1 MAANHGN
8 GLIMFASRL
17 APWLNR
23 RGIHYGWLMVAV
35 TFLTTVCSSAAV
47 SLAGILVLPLIQ
59 EFAWSRTDIA
69 AVMGVMLLLYAGT
82 APFAG
87 AIMLRYGLCR
97 TVAVGIAMTLLGLGL
112 TARMATLWQFAI
124 GFGVL
129 IGVAAGMLTMA
140 LPASIASRWFTL
152 RRGLAMGIL
161 TAAFAAGQLAF
172 MPMNAWLATNYG
184 WRMALLPVAIG
195 CTVCLLLYAMLAS
208 EWPADV
214 GLAPYG
220 ERQIQRPTLD
230 SAGNAVALSLS
241 VLRQAVTS
249 RVFWVLAGTF
259 FICGV
264 STTGIVNQ
272 HFIPFCADNGVA
284 AVAAASYLAMMGA
297 FNFVG
302 TISSGWLSDRFD
314 SRILLAWYYGLRG
327 LSLIW
332 LPFSSFDIYALS
344 IWAIFF
350 GLDFVATVPPT
361 VKLSAQHFGA
371 ANAPIVVGWVF
382 AAHQLGGAIAAFAA
396 GVTRAAFA
404 SYLPAFLVI
413 GAACL
418 VATLA
423 LFAIRDMRPQVVTA
437 S

>member
-1 MAANHGN
+1 
-8 GLIMFASRL
+8 MFASHL
-17 APWLNR
+17 AAWLTR
-23 RGIHYGWLMVAV
+23 RGIHYGWFMVAM
-35 TFLTTVCSSAAV
+35 TFLTTVCSSAAI

-59 EFAWSRTDIA
+59 EFGWGRADIA
-69 AVMGVMLLLYAGT
+69 AVMGLMLLLFAGT

-97 TVAVGIAMTLLGLGL
+97 TVATAVAMTLLGLWL
-112 TARMATLWQFAI
+112 TARMATLWQFSI

-129 IGVAAGMLTMA
+129 LGTAAGVLALA
-140 LPASIASRWFTL
+140 LPASIANRWFTE

-161 TAAFAAGQLAF
+161 TAAFAAGQLTF
-172 MPMNAWLATNYG
+172 MPTNAWLATEYG

-195 CTVCLLLYAMLAS
+195 CALCLVLYVLFGRD
-208 EWPADV
+208 WPADL
-214 GLAPYG
+214 GIAPYG
-220 ERQIQRPTLD
+220 ENHVQRPALG
-230 SAGNAVALSLS
+230 SAGNAIALSVS
-241 VLRQAVTS
+241 VLREAAAT

-264 STTGIVNQ
+264 STTGIINQ

-284 AVAAASYLAMMGA
+284 AVAAASYLAMMGV
-297 FNFVG
+297 FNFAG
-302 TISSGWLSDRFD
+302 TITSGWLSDRFD
-314 SRILLAWYYGLRG
+314 NRILLAWYYGLRG

-371 ANAPIVVGWVF
+371 TKAPIVVGWVF
-382 AAHQLGGAIAAFAA
+382 ASHQLGGAMAAFAA
-396 GVTRAAFA
+396 GVTRATWA
-404 SYLPAFLVI
+404 SYMPAFLVI
-413 GAACL
+413 GLTCL
-418 VATLA
+418 LATLA
-423 LFAIRDMRPQVVTA
+423 MFAVRDIRLQPAKVAAR
-437 S
+437 

>member
-1 MAANHGN
+1 
-8 GLIMFASRL
+8 
-17 APWLNR
+17 
-23 RGIHYGWLMVAV
+23 MVAI
-35 TFLTTVCSSAAV
+35 TFLTTVCSSAAI

-59 EFAWSRTDIA
+59 EFGWGRTDIA
-69 AVMGVMLLLYAGT
+69 AVMGLMLLLFAGT

-97 TVAVGIAMTLLGLGL
+97 TVGTAVAMTLLGLWL
-112 TARMATLWQFAI
+112 TARMATLWQFSI

-129 IGVAAGMLTMA
+129 LGTAAGVLALA
-140 LPASIASRWFTL
+140 LPASIANRWFTE

-161 TAAFAAGQLAF
+161 TAAFAAGQLTF
-172 MPMNAWLATNYG
+172 MPANAWLATEYG

-195 CTVCLLLYAMLAS
+195 CALCLALYVLFGRD
-208 EWPADV
+208 WPADV
-214 GLAPYG
+214 GIAPYG
-220 ERQIQRPTLD
+220 EKQVQRPALG
-230 SAGNAVALSLS
+230 SAGNAIALSVS
-241 VLRQAVTS
+241 VLREAAAT

-264 STTGIVNQ
+264 STTGIINQ

-284 AVAAASYLAMMGA
+284 AVAAASYLAMMGV
-297 FNFVG
+297 FNFAG
-302 TISSGWLSDRFD
+302 TITSGWLSDRFD
-314 SRILLAWYYGLRG
+314 NRILLAWYYGLRG

-371 ANAPIVVGWVF
+371 TKAPIVVGWVF
-382 AAHQLGGAIAAFAA
+382 ASHQLGGAMAAFAA
-396 GVTRAAFA
+396 GVTRATWA
-404 SYLPAFLVI
+404 SYMPAFLAI
-413 GAACL
+413 GLTCL
-418 VATLA
+418 LATLA
-423 LFAIRDMRPQVVTA
+423 MFAVRDIRLQSTKVAA